1 MKKATTNTFR
11 AVGVLQIVLLV
22 LWVISYPLH
31 LAFDCSDT
39 QHSAASHCSSSEAS
53 CCGKSS
59 FSQPCHYDFSLGEV
73 SPDSPC
79 NICDF
84 AWQLASSSL
93 SSVFSIHVV
102 DASVLQQPVCVQCP
116 TTPGFLLY
124 YSRGPPPEMIG

>member
-31 LAFDCSDT
+31 LAFDRSDT
-39 QHSAASHCSSSEAS
+39 QHSAASHRGGREAS
-53 CCGKSS
+53 CCGKPS
-59 FSQPCHYDFSLGEV
+59 FSQPRHYDFSLGEV
-73 SPDSPC
+73 SPGLPC